1 MAVVFSGLI
10 QGENDMTTVSQTPTS
25 TPAQGIWLPLITP
38 FLAGALDEVSITR
51 LIRHYAGQPLDGI
64 ILAGT
69 TGESLTLDDG
79 ETERLVMTSA
89 EALAR
94 AGGGVMPLYLGLS
107 GSDTRKLVKQI
118 EHTADWPID
127 GYLITAPYYTRPSQE
142 GMFQHFTAAAEATGR
157 PIILYNIPYRTG
169 VNLANEVLLRLAER
183 ENIVGIK
190 DCCADPAQ
198 SFALT
203 AARPEG
209 FAVLTGEDAF
219 FHAALCQGADGGILA
234 AAHVETAAFARV
246 RALFL
251 DNHREA
257 ALNEWRGLVEVT
269 RLLFREPN
277 PAAVKY
283 WLYRAGLITS
293 PELRLPMMAASP
305 ALRGM
310 IDAAMAAREPGIAA

>member
-1 MAVVFSGLI
+1 
-10 QGENDMTTVSQTPTS
+10 MTTDSETPTS

-38 FLAGALDEVSITR
+38 FLDGALDEVSITR
-51 LIRHYAGQPLDGI
+51 LIRHYASRPLDGI
-64 ILAGT
+64 VLAGT
-69 TGESLTLDDG
+69 TGESLTLGDG
-79 ETERLVMTSA
+79 KTERAMTSA

-94 AGGGVMPLYLGLS
+94 AGDGAMPLYLGLS

-118 EHTADWPID
+118 QHTTDWPID

-142 GMFQHFTAAAEATGR
+142 DMFQHFMAAAEATGR

-169 VNLANEVLLRLAER
+169 VNLANEVLLHLAER

-203 AARPEG
+203 AASPEG

-234 AAHVETAAFARV
+234 AAHVETVAFARV

-251 DNHREA
+251 DNHREVA
-257 ALNEWRGLVEVT
+257 PNEWRGLVGVT

-310 IDAAMAAREPGIAA
+310 IDAAAAAREPGIAA